1 MPVTTHSAVLD
12 SPVAVARETILSR
25 STLLRLAALTP
36 AVLLIHGYH
45 PFADDAGI
53 YVAGIRKLL
62 NPALFQPDAPFVLA
76 NTHLS
81 VFAHLMAEVVRV
93 THLPLAVVL
102 LATHLASIY
111 VFLLASWSVASR
123 VFPRA
128 AERWFAVAFAA
139 ACFTMPAAGT
149 ALALMDP
156 YVTSRS
162 FSTPIG
168 LFAVAAVID
177 RRWTRAAVFVVLVG
191 LMHPLMVLF
200 AAAFMLIY
208 AVVDSGHPRMAILLG
223 AAGVVAAGLVAL
235 ATRHIPVS
243 PAYFEAIHSPARNFL
258 FPARWK
264 WYQDFG
270 LAAPV
275 ALFALAASRS
285 DAASRVRKLCLSC
298 VVLGVSS
305 GLAAFLFVHPSGP
318 YLLARVQ
325 ILRSFHILYLLGVL
339 LLGGWLG
346 RVLWYRRSTRWV
358 AFVPLAIAAG
368 GLFAA
373 QRATYPLSAHIEW
386 PGMRPRNAWVQA
398 YRWIRNNTPA
408 NAIFAANPDLVRIDG
423 VDMQGFRATTARS
436 ILADDKDQG
445 VAAVVKPSIAGVWAA
460 QRNAQVGL
468 DNMSDQERIARLK
481 PFGVTWLLLPSSAAT
496 NFPCPF
502 ENAVAKVCRM
512 DPPSGQLLRVA
523 TPFGCATG
531 R

>member
-1 MPVTTHSAVLD
+1 MTTALSSIRFSGRALRAKLF
-12 SPVAVARETILSR
+12 SVARLCCV
-25 STLLRLAALTP
+25 LLRSLPRSCSFT
-36 AVLLIHGYH
+36 VII

-235 ATRHIPVS
+235 ATRHLPVS
-243 PAYFEAIHSPARNFL
+243 PAYFEAIHSPARDFL

-358 AFVPLAIAAG
+358 AFVPCHCGRGVVCRAT
-368 GLFAA
+368 
-373 QRATYPLSAHIEW
+373 ATYPLFGAH
-386 PGMRPRNAWVQA
+386 
-398 YRWIRNNTPA
+398 
-408 NAIFAANPDLVRIDG
+408 
-423 VDMQGFRATTARS
+423 
-436 ILADDKDQG
+436 
-445 VAAVVKPSIAGVWAA
+445 
-460 QRNAQVGL
+460 
-468 DNMSDQERIARLK
+468 
-481 PFGVTWLLLPSSAAT
+481 
-496 NFPCPF
+496 
-502 ENAVAKVCRM
+502 
-512 DPPSGQLLRVA
+512 
-523 TPFGCATG
+523 
-531 R
+531 